1 MGERKKRYSAGGFK
15 TNGKGIVE
23 DTSEYGEFVATFDAW
38 MTPEELKRRANY
50 IANLNEEK

>member
-1 MGERKKRYSAGGFK
+1 MRESKKRYSAGSFRTK
-15 TNGKGIVE
+15 EKGIVE
-23 DTSEYGEFVATFDAW
+23 DATEYGEFVATFDAW

>member
-1 MGERKKRYSAGGFK
+1 MRESKKRYSAGSFK
-15 TNGKGIVE
+15 TKGKEVME
-23 DTSEYGEFVATFDAW
+23 DTTEYGEFVATFDAW

>member
-50 IANLNEEK
+50 IANLNEEN